1 MERPLVAG
9 VALTLLAGV
18 MSGNCM
24 LPLKFVR
31 SWAWENVWLV
41 FSVTSL
47 IVLPWALA
55 LSLVDH
61 LLNLYATLPFSVLV
75 LPFAMGMGWGVAQ
88 ILFGISVQR
97 LGLALAYAVIVG
109 LGAVLGTLVPFF
121 VLSNTGRD
129 HHTLELVLAGVAL
142 TIVGIFLITWGGRI
156 HDLDTR
162 SHPEPGKQQA
172 YAAAIG
178 LAVLCGVLAPMLNYS
193 FAFGKPIADRAI
205 AAGNTAAHSGYA
217 IWPVGLA
224 GGFLPNAAYSLYLLW
239 KNRTLSL
246 FRLPGKDSSWP
257 LLMGFLWM
265 GAFALYSLA
274 SSFLGPLGTSIGWGL
289 MQIFM
294 IAAATASGIFSGEWK
309 SASRS
314 AFFFLSSG
322 LTALAFA
329 IALLAKGSR

>member
-1 MERPLVAG
+1 VAG

-41 FSVTSL
+41 FSITSL
-47 IVLPWALA
+47 VVLPWVLA

-75 LPFAMGMGWGVAQ
+75 LPFGMGMGWGVAQ
-88 ILFGISVQR
+88 ILFGISVRR

-109 LGAVLGTLVPFF
+109 LGSVLGTLVPFF
-121 VLSNTGRD
+121 VLSNAGRN
-129 HHTLELVLAGVAL
+129 HHTLELVLAGVSL

-156 HDLDTR
+156 HDRDTR
-162 SHPEPGKQQA
+162 SHPELGKQQA

-217 IWPVGLA
+217 IWPIGLA
-224 GGFLPNAAYSLYLLW
+224 GGFLPNVAYSLYLLR
-239 KNRTLSL
+239 KNRTVSL
-246 FRLPGKDSSWP
+246 FRLAGKDSSWP

-265 GAFALYSLA
+265 GAFALYGLA
-274 SSFLGPLGTSIGWGL
+274 ASFLGPLGTSIGWGL

-314 AFFFLSSG
+314 ALFFLSSG
-322 LTALAFA
+322 LIALAFA

>member
-1 MERPLVAG
+1 
-9 VALTLLAGV
+9 
-18 MSGNCM
+18 
-24 LPLKFVR
+24 
-31 SWAWENVWLV
+31 
-41 FSVTSL
+41 
-47 IVLPWALA
+47 
-55 LSLVDH
+55 
-61 LLNLYATLPFSVLV
+61 
-75 LPFAMGMGWGVAQ
+75 MGIGWGVAQ
-88 ILFGISVQR
+88 ILFGISVKR
-97 LGLALAYAVIVG
+97 LRLALAYAVIVG

-121 VLSNTGRD
+121 VLSNAGRD
-129 HHTLELVLAGVAL
+129 HHTLALVLAGVAL
-142 TIVGIFLITWGGRI
+142 TIVGISLITWGGRI
-156 HDLDTR
+156 HDRDTR
-162 SHPEPGKQQA
+162 SHPEPGKQQS

-178 LAVLCGVLAPMLNYS
+178 LAVLCWVLAPMLNYS

-205 AAGNTAAHSGYA
+205 AAGNTAAHAGYA
-217 IWPVGLA
+217 IWPIGLA
-224 GGFLPNAAYSLYLLW
+224 GGFLPNAAYSLYLLR

-314 AFFFLSSG
+314 ALFFLSSG

>member
-1 MERPLVAG
+1 VA
-9 VALTLLAGV
+9 
-18 MSGNCM
+18 CI
-24 LPLKFVR
+24 
-31 SWAWENVWLV
+31 
-41 FSVTSL
+41 TSL
-47 IVLPWALA
+47 VVRPWALA

-61 LLNLYATLPFSVLV
+61 LLHLYATLPFSIFV
-75 LPFAMGMGWGVAQ
+75 LPFVMGIGWGVAQ
-88 ILFGISVQR
+88 ILFGISVRR

-121 VLSNTGRD
+121 VLSNAGRD

-142 TIVGIFLITWGGRI
+142 TIFGIFLITWGGRI
-156 HDLDTR
+156 HDLNAH
-162 SHPEPGKQQA
+162 SQPKLGKQQT

-205 AAGNTAAHSGYA
+205 AAGNTVAHSGYA

-224 GGFLPNAAYSLYLLW
+224 GGFLPNIGYSLYLLR

-246 FRLPGKDSSWP
+246 FRLSGKDSSWP

-294 IAAATASGIFSGEWK
+294 IGAATASGIFSGEWK
-309 SASRS
+309 NASRS
-314 AFFFLSSG
+314 ALFFLYSG
-322 LTALAFA
+322 LTALVFA
-329 IALLAKGSR
+329 ISLLAKGSR

>member
-1 MERPLVAG
+1 
-9 VALTLLAGV
+9 
-18 MSGNCM
+18 
-24 LPLKFVR
+24 
-31 SWAWENVWLV
+31 VWLV
-41 FSVTSL
+41 FSITSL
-47 IVLPWALA
+47 VVLPWVLA
-55 LSLVDH
+55 FTLVDH
-61 LLNLYATLPFSVLV
+61 LLALYATLPFSIFL
-75 LPFAMGMGWGVAQ
+75 LPFGMGIGWGVAQ

-121 VLSNTGRD
+121 VLSNAGRD
-129 HHTLELVLAGVAL
+129 RHTLELVLAGVAL
-142 TIVGIFLITWGGRI
+142 TIFGIFLITWGGRI

-162 SHPEPGKQQA
+162 SHPELGKQQA

-205 AAGNTAAHSGYA
+205 AAGTTMAHSGYA

-224 GGFLPNAAYSLYLLW
+224 GGFLPNAGYSLYLLW

-246 FRLPGKDSSWP
+246 FRLSGKDPGWP

-309 SASRS
+309 GAARS
-314 AFFFLSSG
+314 AVFFLSCG
-322 LTALAFA
+322 LAALAFA
-329 IALLAKGSR
+329 IVLLAKGSR